1 MKEDFETVVQALA
14 SFLGIHDEANVRAA
28 VENSSLKFM
37 KANQDKFSTGKIG
50 LNKLTFIRT
59 GSADEALKVLS
70 DDVKAVIQ
78 NRWEKDVT
86 GVTGYKTY
94 EELRVGSE
102 KKDLF
107 KATFYPRHWFL
118 KTPFLKYP
126 TINLVIFLSWYF
138 LL

>member
-37 KANQDKFSTGKIG
+37 KANQDKFATGKIG
-50 LNKLTFIRT
+50 LKKLTFIRT

-94 EELRVGSE
+94 EELRRGFRKE
-102 KKDLF
+102 RPL
-107 KATFYPRHWFL
+107 
-118 KTPFLKYP
+118 
-126 TINLVIFLSWYF
+126 
-138 LL
+138 